1 MHPTGEAAYHTV
13 ELADCRERLVCHRIY
28 GLVNSA
34 ARLRRFMESH
44 VFAVWDFQSLL
55 KAMQQRLTCT
65 TIPWVPTPDPEAR
78 RLVNEIVLDE
88 ESDELPEGGA
98 ASHFELY
105 LEGMRAAGADTGPI
119 DRMIEKLRTAKGPQV
134 EKPAATVGGAGPQ
147 VGQPAATVGEVVAK
161 AMRTAGAPQAA
172 QAFVRES
179 FAVIEQGSTHGI
191 VAAFTYGRED
201 VIPDMFRSLVSSL
214 ASRDPAWARFHWY
227 LERHIEADDE
237 KHAPVCRRIMARL
250 CGDDPAKWAEASAI
264 ARQCIEAR
272 IALWDAIAAEIEAM
286 PAESSTGF

>member
-1 MHPTGEAAYHTV
+1 MTALTSPPASLATPPRRTID
-13 ELADCRERLVCHRIY
+13 LADCRERLVRHRIY

-105 LEGMRAAGADTGPI
+105 LEGMRAARADTGPI
-119 DRMIEKLRTAKGPQV
+119 DRMIEALRTAK
-134 EKPAATVGGAGPQ
+134 APQ
-147 VGQPAATVGEVVAK
+147 VGQPAATVGEVVAE
-161 AMRTAGAPQAA
+161 AMRAAGAPQAA

-250 CGDDPAKWAEASAI
+250 CGDDPAKRAEASAI

-272 IALWDAIAAEIEAM
+272 IALWDAIAADI
-286 PAESSTGF
+286 AEVHD